1 MTDDEYIALV
11 QRMVQ
16 AQEQVLRGIMT
27 TSDDIDADL
36 ELTPAHVTAH
46 AAASA
51 LMVIALVGTLS
62 AGDKEIFA
70 EGLNAA
76 MMSFAKAL
84 ESAPRV
90 WETSETRMAGLH

>member
-1 MTDDEYIALV
+1 MTDDEYRALV
-11 QRMVQ
+11 QRMVR
-16 AQEQVLRGIMT
+16 AQEQMLRKLMT
-27 TSDDIDADL
+27 VDDNIDADL
-36 ELTPAHVTAH
+36 ELLPAHVTAH

-76 MMSFAKAL
+76 MASFAKAL

-90 WETSETRMAGLH
+90 WETSEARMAGLH